1 MRRGLHLFFTLAL
14 AVQLQA
20 QYTTVGTDS
29 TFDVLTWNI
38 ENFPKNGSTTVSEV
52 AGIVSALQVDAI
64 AVQEIASVADFNAL
78 LSQLPGWSGIL
89 SSHEYSPGNYQ
100 KVGLLYDAQKVTV
113 DSYQLLFGDNAYAF
127 PRPPMEFFLSAAE
140 GDYWFDLRLIVVHL
154 KAFEGEEN
162 EARRRAAI
170 ESLKVYIDEEM
181 QSGDELDF
189 ILLGDFNDHLEDPP
203 EDNVFTVMLEDSE
216 NYTFLTEAL
225 AGIQGSY
232 IGLNE
237 PNLID
242 HICITADALN
252 EYGGS
257 GSTQVL
263 YLDDQNPDYEAMV
276 SDHRPV
282 FAQFAFDEPLTNDLT
297 AIRDIH
303 ENFASY
309 EGQVVTI
316 NGVVTLG
323 VGILSTTYTSA
334 YVQDTSQAGI
344 YIYYS
349 SGIISDLTQGTQVEL
364 SGQVY
369 NYNGLHEIIYQSHRV
384 TGLNQPLPDPFAIST
399 NSINNTD
406 ENPGRWIEVQGSIES
421 ISGTSNITMMIND
434 GSGAGK
440 VYFDANAGFDVAE
453 FSVGEQIKI
462 TGVKTVYNYEGEV
475 VPGYQEDIQ
484 KVNPSSV
491 WERGTRPRGI
501 YLYPNYPNPFNPVTA
516 ISYQLG
522 VHDYAPVRVEL
533 NIYNLVGQKVASLVS
548 ERQAAGY
555 YTVQWDASDQA
566 GGVYIIRLD
575 TGDGFVQSRKILLLK

>member
-1 MRRGLHLFFTLAL
+1 MRRSLHLFFSLAL

-20 QYTTVGTDS
+20 QYTTAGTDS

-38 ENFPKNGSTTVSEV
+38 ENFPKNGSNTVSEV
-52 AGIVSALQVDAI
+52 ADIVSALQVDAI
-64 AVQEIASVADFNAL
+64 AVQEIASVSDFNAL
-78 LSQLPGWSGIL
+78 LNQLPGWSGIL
-89 SSHEYSPGNYQ
+89 SSHEYGPGNYQ

-113 DSYQLLFGDNAYAF
+113 DGYQLLFEDDTYAF
-127 PRPPMEFFLSAAE
+127 PRPPMEFFMSAAE
-140 GDYWFDLRLIVVHL
+140 GDYWFDLRMIVVHL
-154 KAFEGEEN
+154 KAFGGEEN

-181 QSGDELDF
+181 QSGDEPDF

-203 EDNVFTVMLEDSE
+203 EDNVFTVMLEDAE
-216 NYTFLTEAL
+216 NYTFLTEPL

-242 HICITADALN
+242 HICITVDALN
-252 EYGGS
+252 EYGQA

-263 YLDDQNPDYEAMV
+263 YLDDQNPDYETTV

-282 FAQFAFDEPLTNDLT
+282 FAQFAFDTQEIT

-303 ENFASY
+303 EHFESY

-316 NGVVTLG
+316 RGVVTLG
-323 VGILSTTYTSA
+323 AGILSTTYTSA

-406 ENPGRWIEVQGSIES
+406 ENPGRWIEVQGTIES

-440 VYFDANAGFDVAE
+440 VFFDADAGFDLAE

-484 KVNPSSV
+484 KVNPSPV
-491 WERGTRPRGI
+491 WERVTGPAES
-501 YLYPNYPNPFNPVTA
+501 YLYPNYPNPFNSITV
-516 ISYQLG
+516 ISYQL
-522 VHDYAPVRVEL
+522 PVRRPDGSAISNVDL
-533 NIYNLVGQKVASLVS
+533 SIYNLLGQKVVTLVS
-548 ERQAAGY
+548 GRQAAGH
-555 YTVQWDASDQA
+555 YTVQWDAADQA
-566 GGVYIIRLD
+566 GGVYIIRLE
-575 TGDGFVQSRKILLLK
+575 TGDGFVQSRKMLLLK